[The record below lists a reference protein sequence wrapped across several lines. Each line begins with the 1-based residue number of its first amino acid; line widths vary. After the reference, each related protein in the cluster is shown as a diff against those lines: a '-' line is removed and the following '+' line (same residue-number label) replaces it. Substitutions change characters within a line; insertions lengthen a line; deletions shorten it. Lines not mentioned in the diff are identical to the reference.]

1 VLDSSFLIL
10 IFQLSKNLS
19 SFCSLLATC
28 SSVKFNIEMEKIIFT
43 KMSGAGNDFVFIDK
57 KQNDWLQV
65 NTDFVQKICDRRN
78 GIGADGLITIEDS
91 STHNFIMNYY
101 NADGSTGSLCANG
114 ARCAILFASES
125 GRLMNNKAEFI
136 SNDITY
142 KGEVISN
149 SGIKFYLNPPKKIK
163 YNFKIK
169 AGGRLLNA
177 HFADT
182 GSPHVVIDINESE
195 GFLTSLDSIPLE
207 KLGKEIRY
215 LPEFSPGGTNV
226 NFIEVKN
233 GAINIRTYE
242 RGVEAETLACGTG
255 SVAAA
260 LICFVTQKLSIPVKI
275 IPKSNEKLFVNFDV
289 ENSKVRNLSL
299 TGPVKVIFT
308 GEMKF

>member
-1 VLDSSFLIL
+1 MKVL
-10 IFQLSKNLS
+10 
-19 SFCSLLATC
+19 T
-28 SSVKFNIEMEKIIFT
+28 FT

-65 NTDFVQKICDRRN
+65 NTDFVKKICDRRN

-101 NADGSTGSLCANG
+101 NTDGSTGSLCANG

-125 GRLMNNKAEFI
+125 SRLKDNKAEFI
-136 SNDITY
+136 SNGVEY
-142 KGEVISN
+142 KGEITSN
-149 SGIKFYLNPPKKIK
+149 SEIKFYLNPPKKIK

-169 AGGRLLNA
+169 AGGKLMNA

-182 GSPHVVIDINESE
+182 GSPHVVIDIKETE
-195 GFLTSLDSIPLE
+195 GFLTSLDSISVE
-207 KLGKEIRY
+207 ALGREIRN
-215 LPEFSPGGTNV
+215 LVEFSPGGTNV
-226 NFIEVKN
+226 NFIFVKDEV
-233 GAINIRTYE
+233 IHIRTYE

-260 LICFVTQKLSIPVKI
+260 LICFVTKKLSVPVKI

-299 TGPVKVIFT
+299 TGPAKVTFT
-308 GEMKF
+308 GEMKI

>member
-1 VLDSSFLIL
+1 
-10 IFQLSKNLS
+10 
-19 SFCSLLATC
+19 
-28 SSVKFNIEMEKIIFT
+28 
-43 KMSGAGNDFVFIDK
+43 MSGAGNDFVFIDK

-65 NTDFVQKICDRRN
+65 NTNFVQNICNRRN
-78 GIGADGLITIEDS
+78 GVGADGLITIGDS

-125 GRLMNNKAEFI
+125 GRLMSNKAEFI
-136 SNDITY
+136 SNEVEY

-149 SGIKFYLNPPKKIK
+149 SDIKFYLNPPKNIK
-163 YNFKIK
+163 YNFKVK
-169 AGGRLLNA
+169 AGGRLINA

-195 GFLTSLDSIPLE
+195 GFLTSLDSVPVE
-207 KLGKEIRY
+207 GVGREIRF

-226 NFIEVKN
+226 NFVDVKD
-233 GAINIRTYE
+233 AVIHIRTYE

-260 LICFVTQKLSIPVKI
+260 LIAYTTKKISVPMEI
-275 IPKSNEKLFVNFDV
+275 IPKSKEKLFVNFDV

-299 TGPVKVIFT
+299 TGPAKVIFV
-308 GEMKF
+308 GEIKI

>member
-1 VLDSSFLIL
+1 
-10 IFQLSKNLS
+10 
-19 SFCSLLATC
+19 
-28 SSVKFNIEMEKIIFT
+28 
-43 KMSGAGNDFVFIDK
+43 MSGAGNDFVFIDK

-65 NTDFVQKICDRRN
+65 NTDFVKKICDRRN

-101 NADGSTGSLCANG
+101 NTDGSTGSLCANG

-125 GRLMNNKAEFI
+125 SRLKDNKAEFI
-136 SNDITY
+136 SNGVEY
-142 KGEVISN
+142 KGEITSN
-149 SGIKFYLNPPKKIK
+149 SEIKFYLNPPKKIK

-169 AGGRLLNA
+169 AGGKLMNA

-182 GSPHVVIDINESE
+182 GSPHVVIDIKETE
-195 GFLTSLDSIPLE
+195 GFLTSLDSISVE
-207 KLGKEIRY
+207 ALGREIRN
-215 LPEFSPGGTNV
+215 LVEFSPGGTNV
-226 NFIEVKN
+226 NFIFVKDEV
-233 GAINIRTYE
+233 IHIRTYE

-260 LICFVTQKLSIPVKI
+260 LICFVTKKLSVPVKI

-299 TGPVKVIFT
+299 TGPAKVTFT
-308 GEMKF
+308 GEMKI

>member
-1 VLDSSFLIL
+1 
-10 IFQLSKNLS
+10 
-19 SFCSLLATC
+19 LLATG
-28 SSVKFNIEMEKIIFT
+28 SSVKFRIEMEKIIFT

-57 KQNDWLQV
+57 KRNNNLSVDV
-65 NTDFVQKICDRRN
+65 EFVRKICDRRN
-78 GIGADGLITIEDS
+78 GVGADGLITIEDS
-91 STHNFIMNYY
+91 ATHNFIMNYY

-125 GRLMNNKAEFI
+125 GRLTGNTAEFI
-136 SNDITY
+136 SNEVEY
-142 KGEVISN
+142 KGEVISD
-149 SGIKFYLNPPKKIK
+149 SEIKFYLNPPKKIK
-163 YNFKIK
+163 YDFKIK
-169 AGGRLLNA
+169 VGGKLINA

-182 GSPHVVIDINESE
+182 GSPHVIIDINESE
-195 GFLTSLDSIPLE
+195 GFLSSLDNVSVE
-207 KLGKEIRY
+207 ALGREIRH

-260 LICFVTQKLSIPVKI
+260 IICFVTKKLSIPVKI
-275 IPKSNEKLFVNFDV
+275 IPKSNEKLFVNFDI

-299 TGPVKVIFT
+299 TGPAKVTFT
-308 GEMKF
+308 GEIKI

>member
-1 VLDSSFLIL
+1 MKAL
-10 IFQLSKNLS
+10 
-19 SFCSLLATC
+19 T
-28 SSVKFNIEMEKIIFT
+28 FT

-57 KQNDWLQV
+57 KQNNWLQV
-65 NTDFVQKICDRRN
+65 NNDFVQKICDRRN
-78 GIGADGLITIEDS
+78 GIGADGIITIEDS
-91 STHNFIMNYY
+91 ATHNFNMSYF

-125 GRLMNNKAEFI
+125 GRLKDNKVEFI
-136 SNDITY
+136 SNGVEY
-142 KGEVISN
+142 KGEVISD
-149 SGIKFYLNPPKKIK
+149 SEIKFYLNPPKKIK

-169 AGGRLLNA
+169 AGGKLINA

-195 GFLTSLDSIPLE
+195 GFLTSLE
-207 KLGKEIRY
+207 KVQVESLGREIRN

-226 NFIEVKN
+226 NFVDVKD
-233 GAINIRTYE
+233 GVIHIRTYE

-255 SVAAA
+255 SIAAA
-260 LICFVTQKLSIPVKI
+260 LIAYVTKKIVVPVQI

-299 TGPVKVIFT
+299 TGPAKVTFT

>member
-1 VLDSSFLIL
+1 MKVL
-10 IFQLSKNLS
+10 
-19 SFCSLLATC
+19 T
-28 SSVKFNIEMEKIIFT
+28 FT

-65 NTDFVQKICDRRN
+65 NTDFVKKICDRRN

-125 GRLMNNKAEFI
+125 SRLKDNKAEFI
-136 SNDITY
+136 SNGVEY
-142 KGEVISN
+142 KGEITSN
-149 SGIKFYLNPPKKIK
+149 SEIKFYLNPPKKIK

-169 AGGRLLNA
+169 AGGKLMNA
-177 HFADT
+177 HFANT
-182 GSPHVVIDINESE
+182 GSPHVVIDIKETE
-195 GFLTSLDSIPLE
+195 GFLTSLDNVPVE
-207 KLGKEIRY
+207 KLGREIRY

-226 NFIEVKN
+226 NFIEAKD

-242 RGVEAETLACGTG
+242 RGVESETLACGTG

-260 LICFVTQKLSIPVKI
+260 LICFVTKKLSVPVTI

-299 TGPVKVIFT
+299 TGPAKVTFT
-308 GEMKF
+308 GEMKI